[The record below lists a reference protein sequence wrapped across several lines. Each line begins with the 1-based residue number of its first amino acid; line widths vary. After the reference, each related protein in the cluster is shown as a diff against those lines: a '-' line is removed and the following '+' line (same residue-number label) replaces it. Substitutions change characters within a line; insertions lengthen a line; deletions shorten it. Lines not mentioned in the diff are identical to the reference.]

1 LVSSVSL
8 ADLTSFPHD
17 EYWRLD
23 RSMNPKPRMKEMKHT
38 ALTSKI
44 SSDVIKME
52 NGNTMRKRSPRS
64 NHHGL
69 GFFERIVR

>member
-1 LVSSVSL
+1 
-8 ADLTSFPHD
+8 
-17 EYWRLD
+17 
-23 RSMNPKPRMKEMKHT
+23 MNPKPRMKEMKHT